1 MAITSNQDLHMALTI
16 FDLDETLIA
25 GDSDHAWGEFI
36 SKLGLVDAYQY
47 RQQNN
52 LFYQQYLNG
61 TLDVD
66 AYLTFSCEPLS
77 RIKLAT
83 LKQLHQQFMQEVISP
98 LMLPK
103 AIALIER
110 HKTQG
115 DELLII
121 TATLD
126 FITEPIAEALG
137 ITNILAPQAEL
148 LDGSYTGNIIGI
160 PSYADGKVTRLR
172 QWLKTRSISLTGSTF
187 YSDSHNDLPLLSLV
201 DHPIAVDPDAK
212 LEAIAKSKSWQI
224 ISLR

>member
-1 MAITSNQDLHMALTI
+1 MAVTSNQDLHMALTI

-36 SKLGLVDAYQY
+36 SELGLVDGHQY
-47 RQQNN
+47 RKQNN
-52 LFYQQYLNG
+52 LFYQQYCNG

-66 AYLTFSCEPLS
+66 AYLAFACEPLTK
-77 RIKLAT
+77 IKLAT
-83 LKQLHQQFMQEVISP
+83 LRQLHQRFMQEVISP

-110 HKTQG
+110 HRNQG
-115 DELLII
+115 DTLLII

-126 FITEPIAEALG
+126 FITRPIAEALG

-148 LDGSYTGNIIGI
+148 LAGGYTGRIIGI
-160 PSYADGKVTRLR
+160 PSFADGKVTRLK

-187 YSDSHNDLPLLSLV
+187 YSDSHNDLPLLALV
-201 DHPIAVDPDAK
+201 DHPVAVDPDPK

>member
-36 SKLGLVDAYQY
+36 SKLGLVDAHQYQ
-47 RQQNN
+47 QQNN

-66 AYLTFSCEPLS
+66 AYLAFSCEPLS

-83 LKQLHQQFMQEVISP
+83 LRQLHQQFMQEVISP

-110 HKTQG
+110 HKNQG

-126 FITEPIAEALG
+126 FITQPIAEALG

-148 LDGSYTGNIIGI
+148 LEGSYTGKIIGI
-160 PSYADGKVTRLR
+160 PSFADGKVTRLR

>member
-1 MAITSNQDLHMALTI
+1 MALAI

-36 SKLGLVDAYQY
+36 SKLGLVDAEQY
-47 RQQNN
+47 RKQNN

-66 AYLTFSCEPLS
+66 AYLAFSCEPLT
-77 RIKLAT
+77 RIELTT
-83 LKQLHQQFMQEVISP
+83 LKQLHQQFMLEIIEP

-103 AIALIER
+103 ASALINH
-110 HKTQG
+110 HKNNH

-126 FITEPIAEALG
+126 FITRPIAESLG
-137 ITNILAPQAEL
+137 ITNILAPEAEL
-148 LDGSYTGNIIGI
+148 LDGRYTGRITGT
-160 PSYADGKVTRLR
+160 PSFAGGKVTRLR
-172 QWLKTRSISLTGSTF
+172 QWLETRPITLKDSTF
-187 YSDSHNDLPLLSLV
+187 YSDSHNDLPLLTLV
-201 DHPIAVDPDAK
+201 DHPIAVDPDAR
-212 LEAIAKSKSWQI
+212 LEAIAKSNSWQI